1 MFSVT
6 TTQFSRFAVQAIGE
20 SLMMR
25 FISSLLLPLPLA
37 LPYLELSL
45 LMSV

>member
-25 FISSLLLPLPLA
+25 FISSLLLPLA